1 MRLLI
6 LGGSGMLGHQ
16 LWRSLNNK
24 HQVWVTLRQP
34 ATNYTALKLFD
45 LSKSIQVRDITDRDV
60 LEKVFEKAKPEAV
73 INCVGIIKQLN
84 EAKDETIIHRINA
97 EFPHHL
103 AKQCKA
109 MGARLIH
116 FSTDCVFDGI
126 KGKYSENDPADATDL
141 YGKTKHLGEVT
152 DRHCVT
158 IRSSVIGH
166 EIDSN
171 LSLLSWFLSQHGTT
185 IKGYT
190 RAIYSGF
197 TTIEMAKIVECI
209 LTQHQSLFGLWQI
222 ASEPISKFD
231 LLKLCQ
237 AKLGWQ
243 GTIIPDESFE
253 CDRSLNGERFKDATG
268 YQAPTWEEMIT
279 ELSKVS

>member
-1 MRLLI
+1 
-6 LGGSGMLGHQ
+6 MLGHQ
-16 LWRSLNNK
+16 LSLSLQAK

-34 ATNYTALKLFD
+34 VADYASHVIFD
-45 LSKSIQVRDITDRDV
+45 PSTSIQVRDITDRDV
-60 LEKVFEKAKPEAV
+60 LNRTLEKAKPEAV

-84 EAKDETIIHRINA
+84 KATEDTRIRRVNA
-97 EFPHHL
+97 EFPHQL
-103 AKQCKA
+103 AKQCEKL
-109 MGARLIH
+109 GTRLIH
-116 FSTDCVFDGI
+116 FSTDCVFSGL
-126 KGKYSENDPADATDL
+126 KGNYLEEDPADATDI

-190 RAIYSGF
+190 NAIYSGF
-197 TTIEMAKIVECI
+197 TTIEMAKIVERI
-209 LTQHQSLFGLWQI
+209 LTQHQSLFGLWQV
-222 ASEPISKFD
+222 ASEPISKYD

-237 AKLGWQ
+237 SKLGWK
-243 GTIIPDESFE
+243 GTIEPDDSFV
-253 CDRSLNGERFKDATG
+253 CDRSLNGERFKLATG
-268 YQAPTWEEMIT
+268 YEPPNWEKMIT
-279 ELSKVS
+279 ELSQAS

>member
-1 MRLLI
+1 
-6 LGGSGMLGHQ
+6 MLGHQ
-16 LWRSLNNK
+16 LSLSLQTK

-34 ATNYTALKLFD
+34 VADYASHVIFD
-45 LSKSIQVRDITDRDV
+45 PSTSIQVRDITDLDV
-60 LEKVFEKAKPEAV
+60 LNRTLEKAKPEAV

-84 EAKDETIIHRINA
+84 KSTEDTRIRRVNA
-97 EFPHHL
+97 EFPHQL
-103 AKQCKA
+103 AKQCEKL
-109 MGARLIH
+109 GTRLIH
-116 FSTDCVFDGI
+116 FSTDCVFAGS
-126 KGKYSENDPADATDL
+126 KGNYLEEDPADATDI

-190 RAIYSGF
+190 NAIYSGF
-197 TTIEMAKIVECI
+197 TTIEMAKIVERI
-209 LTQHQSLFGLWQI
+209 LTQHQSLFGLWQV
-222 ASEPISKFD
+222 ASEPISKYD

-237 AKLGWQ
+237 SKLGWK
-243 GTIIPDESFE
+243 GTIEPDDSFV
-253 CDRSLNGERFKDATG
+253 CDRSLNGERFKLATG
-268 YQAPTWEEMIT
+268 YEPPNWEKMIT
-279 ELSKVS
+279 ELSQAS

>member
-1 MRLLI
+1 
-6 LGGSGMLGHQ
+6 MLGHQ
-16 LWRSLNNK
+16 LWQSLQTK
-24 HQVWVTLRQP
+24 HKVWVTLRRP
-34 ATNYTALKLFD
+34 VTDYTSHEIFD
-45 LSKSIQVRDITDRDV
+45 PSTSIQVRDITDRNALGRV
-60 LEKVFEKAKPEAV
+60 LEKAKPEAV
-73 INCVGIIKQLN
+73 INCVGIIKQIN
-84 EAKDETIIHRINA
+84 EANDETKIRKVNA

-103 AKQCKA
+103 AKQCEA
-109 MGARLIH
+109 LGTRLIH
-116 FSTDCVFDGI
+116 FSTDCVFSGI
-126 KGKYSENDPADATDL
+126 KGNYSENDPADATDL

-197 TTIEMAKIVECI
+197 TTIEMAKIVERI
-209 LTQHQSLFGLWQI
+209 LTQHQSLFGLWQV
-222 ASEPISKFD
+222 ASEPISKYD

-243 GTIIPDESFE
+243 GTIKPDDSFE

-279 ELSKVS
+279 ELSQVS

>member
-16 LWRSLNNK
+16 LGRTLQAK
-24 HQVWVTLRQP
+24 HKVWTTLRRP
-34 ATNYTALKLFD
+34 ITDHTSHEIFD
-45 LSKSIQVRDITDRDV
+45 TSTSIQVRDITDRDILSRV
-60 LEKVFEKAKPEAV
+60 LEKAQPEAV

-84 EAKDETIIHRINA
+84 EAKDESKIRRVNA

-103 AKQCKA
+103 AKQCETL
-109 MGARLIH
+109 GTRLIH
-116 FSTDCVFDGI
+116 FSSDCVFSGI
-126 KGKYSENDPADATDL
+126 KGNYSEDDPVDATDL

-152 DRHCVT
+152 NHHCVT
-158 IRSSVIGH
+158 IRSSVIGY

-171 LSLLSWFLSQHGTT
+171 LSLLGWFLNQQGKT

-197 TTIEMAKIVECI
+197 TTIEMAKIVERI
-209 LTQHQSLFGLWQI
+209 LTRHQSLFGLWQV
-222 ASEPISKFD
+222 ASEPISKYD
-231 LLKLCQ
+231 LLKLCE

-243 GTIIPDESFE
+243 GTIKPDDSFE

-268 YQAPTWEEMIT
+268 YQPPTWEEMIT
-279 ELSKVS
+279 ELSQVS

>member
-16 LWRSLNNK
+16 LYRSLKIK
-24 HQVWVTLRQP
+24 HKVWATLRRP
-34 ATNYTALKLFD
+34 ITDYSSHKLFD
-45 LSKSIQVRDITDRDV
+45 HSRTIQVHDITALETLSKV
-60 LEKVFEKAKPEAV
+60 LDQSQPEAV
-73 INCVGIIKQLN
+73 LNCVGIIKQLN
-84 EAKDETIIHRINA
+84 EVKNKTLTQKVNS

-103 AKQCKA
+103 AEQCEKL
-109 MGARLIH
+109 GTRLIH
-116 FSTDCVFDGI
+116 FSTDCVFSGI
-126 KGKYSENDPADATDL
+126 KGNYLEEDPADATDI

-190 RAIYSGF
+190 NAIYSGF
-197 TTIEMAKIVECI
+197 TTIEMAKIVERI
-209 LTQHQSLFGLWQI
+209 LTQHQSLFGLWQV
-222 ASEPISKFD
+222 ASEPISKYD

-237 AKLGWQ
+237 SKLGWK
-243 GTIIPDESFE
+243 GTIEPDDSFV
-253 CDRSLNGERFKDATG
+253 CDRSLNGERFKLATG
-268 YQAPTWEEMIT
+268 YEPPNWEKMIT
-279 ELSKVS
+279 ELSQAS

>member
-1 MRLLI
+1 
-6 LGGSGMLGHQ
+6 MLGHQ
-16 LWRSLNNK
+16 LSLSLQAK

-34 ATNYTALKLFD
+34 VADYASHVIFD
-45 LSKSIQVRDITDRDV
+45 PSTSIQVRDITDRDV
-60 LEKVFEKAKPEAV
+60 LNRTLEKAKPEAV

-84 EAKDETIIHRINA
+84 KATEDTRIRRVNA
-97 EFPHHL
+97 EFPHQL
-103 AKQCKA
+103 AKQCEKL
-109 MGARLIH
+109 GTRLIH
-116 FSTDCVFDGI
+116 FSTDCVFAGS
-126 KGKYSENDPADATDL
+126 KGNYLEEDPTDATDI

-190 RAIYSGF
+190 NAIYSGF
-197 TTIEMAKIVECI
+197 TTIEMAKIVERI
-209 LTQHQSLFGLWQI
+209 LTQYRSLFGLWQV
-222 ASEPISKFD
+222 ASEPISKYD

-237 AKLGWQ
+237 SKLGWK
-243 GTIIPDESFE
+243 GTIEPDDSFV
-253 CDRSLNGERFKDATG
+253 CDRSLNGERFKLATG
-268 YQAPTWEEMIT
+268 YEPPNWEKMIT
-279 ELSKVS
+279 ELSQAS

>member
-24 HQVWVTLRQP
+24 HQVWVTLRRP

-60 LEKVFEKAKPEAV
+60 LEKVFKKAKPEAV

-116 FSTDCVFDGI
+116 FSTDCVFNGI
-126 KGKYSENDPADATDL
+126 KGKYPTYLRIISFA
-141 YGKTKHLGEVT
+141 EVKGASRT
-152 DRHCVT
+152 IRTFEIKCFLSF
-158 IRSSVIGH
+158 IRSSKEV
-166 EIDSN
+166 
-171 LSLLSWFLSQHGTT
+171 
-185 IKGYT
+185 
-190 RAIYSGF
+190 
-197 TTIEMAKIVECI
+197 
-209 LTQHQSLFGLWQI
+209 
-222 ASEPISKFD
+222 
-231 LLKLCQ
+231 
-237 AKLGWQ
+237 
-243 GTIIPDESFE
+243 
-253 CDRSLNGERFKDATG
+253 
-268 YQAPTWEEMIT
+268 
-279 ELSKVS
+279 

>member
-6 LGGSGMLGHQ
+6 LGSSGMLGHQ
-16 LWRSLNNK
+16 LCRSLQTK
-24 HQVWVTLRQP
+24 HEVWVTLRRP
-34 ATNYTALKLFD
+34 ITDYTSHELFD
-45 LSKSIQVRDITDRDV
+45 HSRTIQVNDITDRETLDRALDQAQPEVV
-60 LEKVFEKAKPEAV
+60 L
-73 INCVGIIKQLN
+73 NCVGIIKQLN
-84 EAKDETIIHRINA
+84 EVKNETLTQQMNA

-103 AKQCKA
+103 AKQCETL
-109 MGARLIH
+109 GTRLIH
-116 FSTDCVFDGI
+116 FSTDCVFNGI
-126 KGKYSENDPADATDL
+126 KGNYSEDDPADATDL

-197 TTIEMAKIVECI
+197 TTIEMAKIVERI
-209 LTQHQSLFGLWQI
+209 LTQHQSLFGLWQV
-222 ASEPISKFD
+222 ASEPISKYD

-243 GTIIPDESFE
+243 GTIKPDDSFE

-279 ELSKVS
+279 ELSQVS

>member
-1 MRLLI
+1 
-6 LGGSGMLGHQ
+6 MLGHQ
-16 LWRSLNNK
+16 LSLSLQAK

-34 ATNYTALKLFD
+34 VADYASHVIFD
-45 LSKSIQVRDITDRDV
+45 PSTSIQVRDITDRDV
-60 LEKVFEKAKPEAV
+60 LNRTLEKAKPEAV

-84 EAKDETIIHRINA
+84 EVKNKTLTQKVNS

-103 AKQCKA
+103 AEQCEKL
-109 MGARLIH
+109 GTRLIH
-116 FSTDCVFDGI
+116 FSTDCVFAGS
-126 KGKYSENDPADATDL
+126 KGNYLEDDPTDATDI

-190 RAIYSGF
+190 NAIYSGF
-197 TTIEMAKIVECI
+197 TTIEMAKIVERI
-209 LTQHQSLFGLWQI
+209 LTQHQSLFGLWQV
-222 ASEPISKFD
+222 ASEPISKYD

-237 AKLGWQ
+237 SKLGWK
-243 GTIIPDESFE
+243 GTIEPDDSFV
-253 CDRSLNGERFKDATG
+253 CDRSLNGERFKLATG
-268 YQAPTWEEMIT
+268 YEPPNWEKMIT
-279 ELSKVS
+279 ELFQAS

>member
-16 LWRSLNNK
+16 LSLSLQTK

-34 ATNYTALKLFD
+34 VADYASHVIFD
-45 LSKSIQVRDITDRDV
+45 PSTSIQVRDITDLDV
-60 LEKVFEKAKPEAV
+60 LNRTLEKAKPEAV

-84 EAKDETIIHRINA
+84 KSTEDTRIRRVNA
-97 EFPHHL
+97 EFPHQL
-103 AKQCKA
+103 AKQCEKL
-109 MGARLIH
+109 GTRLIH
-116 FSTDCVFDGI
+116 FSTDCVFAGS
-126 KGKYSENDPADATDL
+126 KGNYLEDDPTDATDI

-190 RAIYSGF
+190 NAIYSGF
-197 TTIEMAKIVECI
+197 TTIEMAKIVERI
-209 LTQHQSLFGLWQI
+209 LTQHQSLFGLWQV
-222 ASEPISKFD
+222 ASEPISKYD

-237 AKLGWQ
+237 SKLGWK
-243 GTIIPDESFE
+243 GTIEPDDSFV
-253 CDRSLNGERFKDATG
+253 CDRSLNGERFKLATG
-268 YQAPTWEEMIT
+268 YEPPNWEKMIT
-279 ELSKVS
+279 ELSQAS